1 MKTRLLVGL
10 LAVMVIYAGA
20 EEQYANKI
28 ARELANPNTVLTS
41 LKFKTQ
47 FSVYT
52 GTLPQA
58 DDQNGVRT
66 LFQPT
71 LPFPLKNGQTLY
83 VRPTVPLIFDQPVFD
98 SIAMEFNSG
107 SGLGDI
113 AFDLQYGDTSE
124 SGLLWSLGASTT
136 LPTATKNG
144 LGSDRMTLGPG
155 FQIGQLTK
163 KSVLGVFVNHQWD
176 VAGSGGSDISLT
188 TMQFFGVYLPGRAWS
203 LASSPIMSY
212 SHETDEWTLPIN
224 VAAGKTVIIKGR
236 PWKFALELN
245 YYVKQPD
252 AFGPKL
258 MVGINIAPV
267 VVNRLAELFE

>member
-1 MKTRLLVGL
+1 MNQRLLVGF
-10 LAVMVIYAGA
+10 LAVMAIYAGA
-20 EEQYANKI
+20 QDQSANEI
-28 ARELANPNTVLTS
+28 AKELANPNTVLTS

-47 FSVYT
+47 FRVYK

-58 DDQNGVRT
+58 DDQNGVIT

-71 LPFPLKNGQTLY
+71 LPFPLKNGHTLY
-83 VRPTVPLIFDQPVFD
+83 IRPTVPLIFDQPVFD
-98 SIAMEFNSG
+98 QVAMNFNSG

-124 SGLLWSLGASTT
+124 SGFLWSFGASTT

-144 LGSDRMTLGPG
+144 LGSERMTLGPG

-188 TMQFFGVYLPGRAWS
+188 TLQFFGIYLPGRAWS
-203 LASSPIMSY
+203 VASSPIMSY
-212 SHETDEWTLPIN
+212 NHETDEWTIPIN
-224 VAAGKTVIIKGR
+224 IAAGKTVIIKGR

-258 MVGINIAPV
+258 MVGINISPV
-267 VVNRLAELFE
+267 VVNRLADWF